1 MSSAATSRRPSP
13 APPDRAV
20 DTFVRRFLQGSLASL
35 GLGVTLGLAMAIEP
49 RWVVYRPAHAHLN
62 VLGFVTFM
70 IYGVAYHVIPRFT
83 GRVLHSRR
91 LAWVHLWSSVAGLGG
106 MVAGFLLL
114 PSGAGIG
121 RMVLATGGL
130 LSAVGAYAF
139 IYNVGRTLGAASAPV
154 ALSAGKPMR

>member
-1 MSSAATSRRPSP
+1 ME
-13 APPDRAV
+13 
-20 DTFVRRFLQGSLASL
+20 TFVRRFLQGSLASL
-35 GLGVTLGLAMAIEP
+35 GLGVTLGLAIAIEP

-83 GRVLHSRR
+83 GRMLHSRR
-91 LAWVHLWSSVAGLGG
+91 LAVAHLWSSAVGLASL
-106 MVAGFLLL
+106 VSGFLLL
-114 PSGAGIG
+114 PSSAGMG
-121 RMVLATGGL
+121 RVALAAGGV
-130 LSAVGAYAF
+130 LSAIGAYAF